1 MALPKFDYY
10 APESLKEANE
20 MAVKSPG
27 RYVFMAGGTD
37 VILLLKDGALPDVD
51 TVIDL
56 KKIPELERLEFSDEE
71 GLRVGAL
78 TKLYAIQNS
87 PVVNEKMPAV
97 ADAAHFVASAQIR
110 RKGTMAG
117 NICNASPSADTAPIL
132 VAMNASVKV
141 WGAKGERTIPI
152 DEFFTGV
159 KKTSLKKEEGEIVTE
174 IDIPALKPGE
184 GSAYIKHSVR
194 KAMDLAIIGS
204 GVWVKMDGS
213 RVADCRIAMGG
224 VAVTP
229 MRAKKAEEFL
239 IGKEASDENLA
250 QAGQI
255 ASTECHPISDVRA
268 SAEYRTDMI
277 RVFTKRALKKALE
290 HLA

>member
-1 MALPKFDYY
+1 
-10 APESLKEANE
+10 
-20 MAVKSPG
+20 
-27 RYVFMAGGTD
+27 
-37 VILLLKDGALPDVD
+37 
-51 TVIDL
+51 
-56 KKIPELERLEFSDEE
+56 
-71 GLRVGAL
+71 
-78 TKLYAIQNS
+78 
-87 PVVNEKMPAV
+87 
-97 ADAAHFVASAQIR
+97 
-110 RKGTMAG
+110 
-117 NICNASPSADTAPIL
+117 
-132 VAMNASVKV
+132 
-141 WGAKGERTIPI
+141 
-152 DEFFTGV
+152 
-159 KKTSLKKEEGEIVTE
+159 
-174 IDIPALKPGE
+174 
-184 GSAYIKHSVR
+184 
-194 KAMDLAIIGS
+194 MDLAIIGS